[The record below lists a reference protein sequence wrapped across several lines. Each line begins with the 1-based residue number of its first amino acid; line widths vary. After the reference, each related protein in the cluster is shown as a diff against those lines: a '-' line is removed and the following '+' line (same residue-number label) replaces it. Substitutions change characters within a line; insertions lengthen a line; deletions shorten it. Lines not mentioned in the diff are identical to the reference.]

1 MISETYFSHREK
13 LHTLIHP
20 VEFLLC
26 GTPFGV
32 FHRADFFHAK
42 KKGWFSLFDEKGRH

>member
-26 GTPFGV
+26 WTPFGV
-32 FHRADFFHAK
+32 FHRADFFTLRK
-42 KKGWFSLFDEKGRH
+42 RTGFSSVDEKGRH